1 MSKLR
6 ILILLAFFAL
16 MTMPAS
22 LARAQEAEETAVGT
36 AVIWDSGAVNDSITY
51 TMTDI
56 PAAAEGWVYVGWLIN
71 SDSTL
76 KLNTGGA
83 IEVPTTGSVNH
94 SYTSPDGDD
103 LIALYNKVA
112 ITVELEADA
121 DAASPAGEVVYAHVV
136 PIGAMAHIRHLVSS
150 WPPGE
155 ENGILTDLKAQL
167 DVAVLHATLAK
178 NSTDLSG
185 VAAHIEHVINA
196 IEAAGGPNY
205 GDVNGDGVTQDVG
218 DSVGVLAHA
227 DNRKHGP
234 FAAGAA
240 ADDDII
246 VDGAG
251 FVDINGANAAAWA
264 TEARDQALG
273 ILDET
278 SLTLA
283 KVFLGPGANTVISR
297 LEAAR
302 DGFDTDGDGTI
313 ESVAGEGGAA
323 QAYVEAQLMATYT
336 LRPGGLGAPVGV
348 GPNIGLPSVGD
359 SSVPGLAQAALLA
372 SIVFLGTGGLI
383 LVRRRRRADNA

>member
-1 MSKLR
+1 M
-6 ILILLAFFAL
+6 
-16 MTMPAS
+16 
-22 LARAQEAEETAVGT
+22 
-36 AVIWDSGAVNDSITY
+36 
-51 TMTDI
+51 
-56 PAAAEGWVYVGWLIN
+56 VYVGWLIS

-83 IEVPTTGSVNH
+83 IEVPSTGSVNH

-112 ITVELEADA
+112 ITLELEANA

-136 PIGAMAHIRHLVSS
+136 PIAAMTHIRHLVSS
-150 WPPGE
+150 WPPVV
-155 ENGILTDLKAQL
+155 ENGILTDLKVQL

-178 NSTDLSG
+178 NATDLVG
-185 VAAHIEHVINA
+185 IRQHLEHVINA
-196 IEAAGGPNY
+196 IEGPNGPNY
-205 GDVNGDGVTQDVG
+205 GDLDGDGLTQDFG
-218 DSVGVLAHA
+218 DGIGVLKHA
-227 DNRKHGP
+227 EDRQHGP

-240 ADDDII
+240 AGDDII

-251 FVDINGANAAAWA
+251 FVDIDGANAAAWA
-264 TEARDQALG
+264 TEARDQALE
-273 ILDET
+273 LMDQT

-302 DGFDTDGDGTI
+302 DGFDTGGDGTI

-336 LRPGGLGAPVGV
+336 LRPGGLGAPVSV

-359 SSVPGLAQAALLA
+359 SSVPGLAQGALIA
-372 SIVFLGTGGLI
+372 SLVLLGTGGLI
-383 LVRRRRRADNA
+383 LVRRRSTANNA